1 MTDIIHGSS
10 RAVPVDNPFF
20 RWWQSV
26 DQWTL
31 VATLGLIVMGL
42 LLSMA
47 ASVPLADSNDMPAF
61 YYVHRQAIY
70 GIISFS
76 LIIFLSTTSLSVVR
90 RFGIIGFF
98 LVVIALAI
106 LPIFGTD
113 FGKGAV
119 RWFSFNWLTIQPS
132 EYLKPFFVVFISWIV
147 AGNIQNNPRVGLA
160 LSFFSMSVC
169 VFLLTLQP
177 DLGQTVVLMGCW
189 VLIHFVVGVSWLFSA
204 VFFTFISTIAFI
216 FYQFSNHV
224 AVRLKTFFSNVIDPT
239 SQMGLVEHAIH
250 SGGFLGVGAG
260 NGKVKWSLPDAHTDF
275 IIAVAIEEFGLIVFF
290 LILTLFVVI
299 LLRTLSR
306 LLIERNPFILLVGL
320 GLLTIIQA
328 QALINLGVAARLL
341 PTKGMTL
348 PFISYGGSSMV
359 AMGILMGF
367 LLNVTR
373 RRTSDNIDTFMGGT

>member
-70 GIISFS
+70 GMISFS

-98 LVVIALAI
+98 LVVIALAL

-119 RWFSFNWLTIQPS
+119 RWFSLNWLTIQPS

-147 AGNIQNNPRVGLA
+147 AGNIRSNPRA
-160 LSFFSMSVC
+160 
-169 VFLLTLQP
+169 
-177 DLGQTVVLMGCW
+177 
-189 VLIHFVVGVSWLFSA
+189 
-204 VFFTFISTIAFI
+204 
-216 FYQFSNHV
+216 
-224 AVRLKTFFSNVIDPT
+224 
-239 SQMGLVEHAIH
+239 
-250 SGGFLGVGAG
+250 
-260 NGKVKWSLPDAHTDF
+260 
-275 IIAVAIEEFGLIVFF
+275 
-290 LILTLFVVI
+290 
-299 LLRTLSR
+299 
-306 LLIERNPFILLVGL
+306 
-320 GLLTIIQA
+320 
-328 QALINLGVAARLL
+328 
-341 PTKGMTL
+341 
-348 PFISYGGSSMV
+348 
-359 AMGILMGF
+359 
-367 LLNVTR
+367 
-373 RRTSDNIDTFMGGT
+373 

>member
-1 MTDIIHGSS
+1 MTDIIHG
-10 RAVPVDNPFF
+10 RPRPIPVDNPFF
-20 RWWQSV
+20 RWWQSI

-31 VATLGLIVMGL
+31 LATLGLIVVGL

-47 ASVPLADSNDMPAF
+47 ASVPLADSNDKPMF
-61 YYVHRQAIY
+61 YYVYRQAIY
-70 GIISFS
+70 AVISFA
-76 LIIFLSTTSLSVVR
+76 LIIFLSATSLSVIR
-90 RFGIIGFF
+90 RFGIVGFF
-98 LVVIALAI
+98 LVVFTLAL

-119 RWFSFNWLTIQPS
+119 RWYSLTWITIQPS
-132 EYLKPFFVVFISWIV
+132 EYLKPFFVVFVSWV
-147 AGNIQNNPRVGLA
+147 VSGNIDSNPRA
-160 LSFFSMSVC
+160 AIILSFFSMCVC

-177 DLGQTVVLMGCW
+177 DLGQTVVLVGCW

-224 AVRLKTFFSNVIDPT
+224 AIRLKTFFSNVIEPT
-239 SQMGLVEHAIH
+239 SQMGLVEQAIH
-250 SGGFLGVGAG
+250 LGGFLGVGAG
-260 NGKVKWSLPDAHTDF
+260 NGNVKWSLPDAHTDF

-306 LLIERNPFILLVGL
+306 LLIQRNPFILLVGL

-359 AMGILMGF
+359 AMGILMGL